1 MVVVRARSEYIPS
14 QSRSEGESMPDHS
27 ISTESP
33 DLERTVGETEIETL
47 DSKVGFM
54 NKKKNNNNS
63 KIVRGTIIVNQ

>member
-1 MVVVRARSEYIPS
+1 
-14 QSRSEGESMPDHS
+14 MPDHS

-54 NKKKNNNNS
+54 NKKKKNNNS